1 MSSNFK
7 IKAGIFGKSADG
19 LPIPAYHFG
28 STGPT
33 VLIVG
38 GVHGNEPEGIACAY
52 GLLQRFANSFPYKL
66 RLDLVPV
73 FNMDGSLKG
82 ERRNGNGVDLNR
94 NLPTNDWTA
103 KYDQEKYFPG
113 TSANSEPESQA
124 MVNYLKTHKV
134 SFILSLHSWHPLI
147 NINGAC
153 HEEAEVIRRITRY
166 EIKESIGYPTPGCL
180 GTYAGLER
188 DIPTIT
194 YEIER
199 GLDNKNILTTHCK
212 AVMEALKVCEHRGR

>member
-1 MSSNFK
+1 MSFSTS
-7 IKAGIFGKSADG
+7 IKSGIFGHTSDG
-19 LPIPAYHFG
+19 LPIPMYHFG
-28 STGPT
+28 SRGPR

-38 GVHGNEPEGIACAY
+38 GVHGNEPEGIACAH
-52 GLLQRFANSFPYKL
+52 GLLDLFAKSFPYKL
-66 RLDLVPV
+66 RLDIIPTL
-73 FNMDGSLKG
+73 NLDGALKG

-113 TSANSEPESQA
+113 KTANSEPESQA
-124 MVNYLKTHKV
+124 TVKYLKTNKTT
-134 SFILSLHSWHPLI
+134 FIISLHSWHPLL

-153 HEEAEVIRRITRY
+153 HEEAEVIKKITHY

-188 DIPTIT
+188 DIPTLT

-199 GLDNKNILTTHCK
+199 GLSTKKILSTHCK
-212 AVMEALKVCEHRGR
+212 AIVESLKVCERRES